1 MSGRTYP
8 RRDIRTPK
16 RKYIT
21 PSGIIPQRILR
32 RCIIMSKK
40 ATIRTRKRGKTYSYS
55 FDAGKN
61 PATGRRKMIEKG
73 GYETAQEAYDAGV
86 AAYAD
91 WKSGNIGITSERIQ
105 LKDYL
110 AAWLEN
116 VSRPNISRLSY
127 EQYAA
132 AIRLRIVPYIGSI
145 LLQELRP
152 RDVDAWLHA
161 LAAQGLAMRTI
172 SNARVVLSHALK
184 YAVYPAELIPANPC
198 TGLTIPRSAPK
209 TVIPRVII
217 TPDILAALLRKYPEK
232 HKYRI
237 IILLA
242 FHTGA
247 RISEILGLTWEDAD
261 LDAGHLTI
269 ARQVIDSRAARGF
282 FFAPPKT
289 RTSVRTISLD
299 AHIISALRVW
309 RSQQSKR
316 ALLLGG
322 AYQCVYEMADGRII
336 TEPRIEAPPDGARQR
351 HLICTDK
358 FGLPVRYAAFQQI
371 LRVQGLNAHSFRH
384 THATKLI
391 EAGAKP
397 VDVAARL
404 GHADATITQNLYS
417 HDTEEMQQE
426 TAAIFEGV
434 VDKMGL

>member
-1 MSGRTYP
+1 
-8 RRDIRTPK
+8 
-16 RKYIT
+16 
-21 PSGIIPQRILR
+21 
-32 RCIIMSKK
+32 MSKK

-61 PATGRRKMIEKG
+61 PVTGKRKMVEKG
-73 GYETAQEAYDAGV
+73 GYETEQEAYDAGV

-132 AIRLRIVPYIGSI
+132 AIRLRIVPHIGSI

-261 LDAGHLTI
+261 LDAGRLTI

-289 RTSVRTISLD
+289 RTSTRTISLD
-299 AHIISALRVW
+299 AHIISALHVW

-322 AYQCVYEMADGRII
+322 AYQCVYEMADGRIV
-336 TEPRIEAPPDGARQR
+336 TEPRIEAPPEGARQR

>member
-1 MSGRTYP
+1 
-8 RRDIRTPK
+8 
-16 RKYIT
+16 
-21 PSGIIPQRILR
+21 
-32 RCIIMSKK
+32 MSKK

-55 FDAGKN
+55 FDAGRH
-61 PATGRRKMIEKG
+61 PTTGRRKMVEKG
-73 GYETAQEAYDAGV
+73 GYETEQEAYDAGV

-132 AIRLRIVPYIGSI
+132 AIRLRIVPHIGSI

-261 LDAGHLTI
+261 LDAGRLTI

-322 AYQCVYEMADGRII
+322 AYQCVYEMADGRIA

-371 LRVQGLNAHSFRH
+371 LRAQGLNAHSFRH

>member
-1 MSGRTYP
+1 
-8 RRDIRTPK
+8 
-16 RKYIT
+16 
-21 PSGIIPQRILR
+21 
-32 RCIIMSKK
+32 MSKK

-55 FDAGKN
+55 FDAGRH
-61 PATGRRKMIEKG
+61 PTTGRRKMVEKG
-73 GYETAQEAYDAGV
+73 GYETEQEAYDAGV

-261 LDAGHLTI
+261 LDAGRLAI

>member
-1 MSGRTYP
+1 M
-8 RRDIRTPK
+8 
-16 RKYIT
+16 
-21 PSGIIPQRILR
+21 
-32 RCIIMSKK
+32 
-40 ATIRTRKRGKTYSYS
+40 
-55 FDAGKN
+55 
-61 PATGRRKMIEKG
+61 
-73 GYETAQEAYDAGV
+73 
-86 AAYAD
+86 
-91 WKSGNIGITSERIQ
+91 
-105 LKDYL
+105 
-110 AAWLEN
+110 
-116 VSRPNISRLSY
+116 
-127 EQYAA
+127 
-132 AIRLRIVPYIGSI
+132 
-145 LLQELRP
+145 
-152 RDVDAWLHA
+152 
-161 LAAQGLAMRTI
+161 
-172 SNARVVLSHALK
+172 
-184 YAVYPAELIPANPC
+184 
-198 TGLTIPRSAPK
+198 
-209 TVIPRVII
+209 II

-261 LDAGHLTI
+261 LDAGRLAI